1 MNETRVDLN
10 LFHIFHAVMTER
22 NVTRA
27 AQRLA
32 MTQPAV
38 SNALS
43 RLRCLLQDDLF
54 TRGRGG
60 VQPTERA
67 LMMWPDI
74 QDAIGKIRT
83 FVVPPEF
90 DAAKSRQIFNVAITY
105 PLRYSLVP
113 ALAVYFAARAPH
125 VKLHLH
131 PHTDLGSITELEAG
145 RLDCAVGMFPQP
157 PRELHVEPLFADD
170 YVCVLRRGHPLL
182 GCRLTLKAFAAANHV
197 LIKSSGGGYSVVDAW
212 LSLKGLTRQISLIVN
227 QFEDALEVLKDT
239 NLVAAIPQRLAR
251 MAIRADCKIVKLPF
265 ASEKILYKM
274 LWHERTNSSA
284 AQIWLRSTIRTLL
297 MDSYVQSRDKSGRR
311 TATRETSTTRRG
323 RPRRFPFA

>member
-1 MNETRVDLN
+1 MNDMRVDLN
-10 LFHIFHAVMTER
+10 VFHVFHAVMMEK

-27 AQRLA
+27 AQRLG

-43 RLRCLLQDDLF
+43 RLRGLLRDDLF
-54 TRGRGG
+54 TRSRGG

-67 LMMWPDI
+67 LVIWPDI
-74 QDAIGKIRT
+74 QDAIGKIKIL
-83 FVVPPEF
+83 VVPPEF
-90 DAAKSRQIFNVAITY
+90 EPAKSRQIFNIAVTY

-113 ALAVYFAARAPH
+113 ALATHFAAHAPNL
-125 VKLHLH
+125 KLHLH
-131 PHTDLGSITELEAG
+131 PHTDQSSSVELEAG

-157 PRELHVEPLFADD
+157 PRGLHVAPLFADD

-197 LIKSSGGGYSVVDAW
+197 LIKSSGGGYSVVDGW
-212 LSLKGLTRQISLIVN
+212 LSLKGLTRQISLVVN
-227 QFEDALEVLKDT
+227 QFEDALEVLKNT
-239 NLVAAIPQRLAR
+239 NLVAAIPHRLAR

-274 LWHERTNSSA
+274 LWHERTNSNA

-297 MDSYVQSRDKSGRR
+297 MESYVQSKNKSDVLGSR
-311 TATRETSTTRRG
+311 T
-323 RPRRFPFA
+323 